1 MKTNFNL
8 KKKKSL
14 VETPI
19 MLIVRWDNNKLT
31 YSTQEAIKPQFWED
45 DRSKKN
51 YQRAKEIRQFP
62 EYPEFNYRLNYV
74 ESTTKNIFRKFL
86 NDHDSRPPRVDELKK
101 LLDIKLRKVED
112 KQKKDF
118 FGFIEQLISDAK
130 SRFNTKTGKQL
141 AKGTIVIYQ
150 NAFNVLKEYAKREN
164 KRIDYDM
171 IDLNF
176 YHEYTEY
183 LSRELN
189 FANNT
194 IGRHIKT
201 IKSWL
206 NDAAERDLHT
216 NYSYKSK
223 KFKVI
228 TENTESIYLNEEE
241 LDQLFKLDL
250 SNNTR
255 LEKVRDLFLV
265 GCWTGLRFS
274 DFSNIQKKHIKEDVI
289 EIQTQ
294 KTDQKVI
301 IPINKTVRSIMDK
314 YKGKYPNSLPPAIS
328 NVKTNSYLKEIG
340 AMLECLHVNVETKIT
355 KGGVQVVSTNKKFEL
370 LVTHAARRS
379 FATNLHKAGLSSLII
394 MKITGHRTEKAFMK
408 YIKTTPKEN
417 AVLLQQHWLKKEKEE
432 SKIMELV

>member
-1 MKTNFNL
+1 
-8 KKKKSL
+8 
-14 VETPI
+14 
-19 MLIVRWDNNKLT
+19 MLIIRWDNRKLT

-45 DRSKKN
+45 DKYKKN
-51 YQRAKEIRQFP
+51 YQRVKETRAFP
-62 EYPEFNYRLNYV
+62 EYPEFNTRLNYI
-74 ESTTKNIFRKFL
+74 ESTARNVFRKFL
-86 NDHDSRPPRVDELKK
+86 NDHDNKPPRVDELKK

-112 KQKKDF
+112 KNKKDF

-164 KRIDYDM
+164 KRIDYDV

-194 IGRHIKT
+194 VGRHIKT

-206 NDAAERDLHT
+206 NDAAERGYHSNLAFR
-216 NYSYKSK
+216 SK

-250 SNNTR
+250 STNQR

-274 DFSNIQKKHIKEDVI
+274 DFSNIEEKHIKGDVI

-294 KTDQKVI
+294 KTDQKVV
-301 IPINKTVRSIMDK
+301 IPINKTVRLIMEK

-328 NVKTNSYLKEIG
+328 NVKTNNYLKEIG
-340 AMLECLHVNVETKIT
+340 AMLECLHVKVETKIT
-355 KGGVQVVSTNKKFEL
+355 KGGVQVVSTNKKHEL
-370 LVTHAARRS
+370 LVTHTARRS

-394 MKITGHRTEKAFMK
+394 MKITGHKTEKAFMK
-408 YIKTTPKEN
+408 YIKITPKEN
-417 AVLLQQHWLKKEKEE
+417 AVLLQQHWLKKEK
-432 SKIMELV
+432 SKNEVMELV